1 MFPPSPSFTE
11 KDLPSLVGEV
21 FIITG
26 AASGVGFEL
35 AKILYV
41 AGGTIYVAAR
51 SATRCEG
58 AIEKI
63 KDQTRG
69 KKAEGVLKPMILDLA
84 DLRTIKRA
92 VEDFQRQETRLDVLV
107 NNAGVMNTPVGSKG
121 TQVRYAL
128 SSKVS
133 VTMTTDETVLQGHD
147 LEMATNCV
155 GPYLLTRLLEP
166 ILIQTAA
173 SSPRFSVRVVFVV
186 ALMQLFSPATAMEFY
201 SNGTPKVL
209 PGDGYMKS
217 QPGDNYMQ
225 TKIGGTWLAAEFAN
239 RLGSKEILSVSVHP
253 GLMRTELQRNMTV
266 TARVSMKLLFRGP
279 VYGAYSE
286 LFAAFSPKLTAE
298 NNGGYV
304 LAWGRIAEL
313 PKYITDGLKS
323 KSEGG
328 TGGAKMFMNYC
339 ERETRRYQ

>member
-1 MFPPSPSFTE
+1 MVSTLSAMFPPSPSFTE

-121 TQVRYAL
+121 T
-128 SSKVS
+128 
-133 VTMTTDETVLQGHD
+133 QGHD